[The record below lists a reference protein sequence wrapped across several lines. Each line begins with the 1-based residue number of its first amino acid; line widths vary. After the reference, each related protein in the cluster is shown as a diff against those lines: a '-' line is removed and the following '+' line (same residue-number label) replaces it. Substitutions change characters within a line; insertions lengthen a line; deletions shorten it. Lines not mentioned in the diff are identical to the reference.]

1 MKRLDNSLR
10 IMKNT
15 ERSNMTLNTDGG
27 GIVLCIVLCECSIK
41 GGHMPVPEHIKEG
54 IHHNNLDSK
63 P

>member
-1 MKRLDNSLR
+1 
-10 IMKNT
+10 
-15 ERSNMTLNTDGG
+15 MTLNTDGG